1 MKPIV
6 RCALVGATML
16 GGLAFLA
23 VFVVS
28 VSEDMAKHEAP
39 PAWFVAGIYGAGGAV
54 VGFVLGGI
62 IGALRARGERS
73 RA

>member
-1 MKPIV
+1 MKPVI
-6 RCALVGATML
+6 RSALIGASIL

-23 VFVVS
+23 VFIVS

-62 IGALRARGERS
+62 IGVLLARGQRTG
-73 RA
+73 

>member
-1 MKPIV
+1 MKPII
-6 RCALVGATML
+6 RSALMGASIL
-16 GGLAFLA
+16 GGLAFLGI
-23 VFVVS
+23 FVVS

-62 IGALRARGERS
+62 IGALRARAGRTG
-73 RA
+73 